1 MLTASAVSVL
11 LLAFWLPTLSPLL
24 QTVGLLVSMG
34 LLFYSSHPLGHYFV
48 AKMFG
53 VRVDYFFLGKSEF
66 RKLKMKPMRTI
77 GNTLPTMGTR
87 LNRSRLESLAPRQK
101 GYIFGSGVILSSTL
115 MGVQLCYALFAGF
128 SSLALSLGAIFF
140 SGTLVVEFVFSTK
153 VGDLS
158 KMKNPTS

>member
-1 MLTASAVSVL
+1 
-11 LLAFWLPTLSPLL
+11 
-24 QTVGLLVSMG
+24 MG

-53 VRVDYFFLGKSEF
+53 VRVDYFFLGKSDF

-128 SSLALSLGAIFF
+128 SSLALLLGAIFF
-140 SGTLVVEFVFSTK
+140 AGTLVVELVFSTK